1 MAIELSLRAADLNED
16 ELQELTRELRDA
28 VHAETGCEVALA
40 TVPAKPPVVGIQAKS
55 GEWELV
61 GQLVLK
67 GLGVGLG
74 GGGGVAL
81 FNVLKTYL
89 QRKPTLE
96 IEIKRK
102 GGDTIKVKADDLS
115 KAERQ
120 AVLQQFLSEDESK
133 S

>member
-16 ELQELTRELRDA
+16 ELQELTRELRDELQ
-28 VHAETGCEVALA
+28 AETAAEVTLN
-40 TVPAKPPVVGIQAKS
+40 TTPVQSPTAGIQRKS

-74 GGGGVAL
+74 GGGSVAL
-81 FNVLKTYL
+81 VNVLKTYL

-120 AVLQQFLSEDESK
+120 AVLQQFLSADESK